1 MMLVVEQGFNQPVNL
16 GSGTGVTIRE
26 IAETVARL
34 VPGGLE
40 LVWDTSKP
48 SGDRKRLM
56 DTTRAA
62 GLGFQ
67 PRIPLEDG
75 IRETME
81 WYAANRDAAGNRYNA
96 FTDTTYVKPAGRA

>member
-1 MMLVVEQGFNQPVNL
+1 VVEQGYNQPVNL

-34 VPGGLE
+34 TPGGLE

-56 DTTRAA
+56 DMTRAHQI
-62 GLGFQ
+62 GFQ
-67 PRIPLEDG
+67 PRISLERG

-81 WYAANRDAAGNRYNA
+81 WYIANRDNADNRYNA
-96 FTDTTYVKPAGRA
+96 FTDAVYAKPAVV